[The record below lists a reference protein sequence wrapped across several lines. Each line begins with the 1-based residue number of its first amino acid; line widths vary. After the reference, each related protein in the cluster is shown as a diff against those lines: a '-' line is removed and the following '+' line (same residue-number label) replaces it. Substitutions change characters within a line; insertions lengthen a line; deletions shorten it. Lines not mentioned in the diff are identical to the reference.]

1 MLGQSRAPAAERQAE
16 AAQPQVTE
24 VVWSRLEAL
33 LPVGKR
39 VGRPYGHDRRVILN
53 ALIYLM
59 QTDCGW
65 QHLPSDFP
73 PWQTVYAQLT
83 QWRTTGIW
91 DTIWSG
97 LDIPRP
103 TEELQL

>member
-1 MLGQSRAPAAERQAE
+1 MPAPA
-16 AAQPQVTE
+16 PPPDVTE
-24 VVWSRLEAL
+24 VVWSRLEVL
-33 LPVGKR
+33 LPSGKR
-39 VGRPYGHDRRVILN
+39 VGRPYGHDRRVVLN
-53 ALIYLM
+53 AIVYLM

-65 QHLPSDFP
+65 QHLPESFP

-83 QWRTTGIW
+83 QWRKTGIW

-97 LDIPRP
+97 LDRPLP